1 MLDVDAKDVLEL
13 AATEDQRPV
22 VDEEPHSPVTIVEL
36 HQQVARLLQHP
47 AGVRLAGAGEVL
59 DASAADRDEGEHVQ
73 AAQPDG
79 VDGLGRAGARCRRC
93 RRPVSPARP
102 PNRACQFLGTRL
114 STGLRR
120 PFSGGWSGTSDR
132 DPLVVRVCPRV
143 APRRGNA
150 VTPVA
155 VAGYRDL
162 GGPGEPRAVDTAP
175 CALPVPP
182 LDLFPGQ
189 TRVLLA
195 QPAHHSPPQV
205 VAEVGEAALTR
216 AVTVVVGPAP

>member
-1 MLDVDAKDVLEL
+1 MNDLEL
-13 AATEDQRPV
+13 LPCQQRVEGSRELCVPV

-36 HQQVARLLQHP
+36 HQQVARLLQH
-47 AGVRLAGAGEVL
+47 
-59 DASAADRDEGEHVQ
+59 
-73 AAQPDG
+73 PDG

-195 QPAHHSPPQV
+195 QP
-205 VAEVGEAALTR
+205 
-216 AVTVVVGPAP
+216 

>member
-1 MLDVDAKDVLEL
+1 
-13 AATEDQRPV
+13 
-22 VDEEPHSPVTIVEL
+22 
-36 HQQVARLLQHP
+36 
-47 AGVRLAGAGEVL
+47 
-59 DASAADRDEGEHVQ
+59 
-73 AAQPDG
+73 
-79 VDGLGRAGARCRRC
+79 
-93 RRPVSPARP
+93 
-102 PNRACQFLGTRL
+102 QFLATRL

-120 PFSGGWSGTSDR
+120 PFSGGWSGGR
-132 DPLVVRVCPRV
+132 DCGPLVVRVRPRV

-162 GGPGEPRAVDTAP
+162 AGPGEPRAVDAAR
-175 CALPVPP
+175 CAFPVPP

-205 VAEVGEAALTR
+205 VAEIGEAALAR
-216 AVTVVVGPAP
+216 GVAAVFGSAAKDWVVNM